1 MLERQKERPVFA
13 GGLEARLLTR
23 EMARRLYALRPR
35 SLFFAYDTPDDY
47 DSLVCAGQY
56 LREAGFKQE
65 WRNMSAYV
73 LIGYK
78 GDTFEKASLRMSN
91 TWAAGFVPM
100 AMLYRNDTGIVDAK
114 WNRFKQQ
121 WINPVV
127 RGVNLKVLDSLK

>member
-1 MLERQKERPVFA
+1 M
-13 GGLEARLLTR
+13 
-23 EMARRLYALRPR
+23 
-35 SLFFAYDTPDDY
+35 
-47 DSLVCAGQY
+47 
-56 LREAGFKQE
+56 
-65 WRNMSAYV
+65 NAYV

-78 GDTFEKASLRMSN
+78 SDTFEKASLRMSN

-121 WINPVV
+121 WINPIV